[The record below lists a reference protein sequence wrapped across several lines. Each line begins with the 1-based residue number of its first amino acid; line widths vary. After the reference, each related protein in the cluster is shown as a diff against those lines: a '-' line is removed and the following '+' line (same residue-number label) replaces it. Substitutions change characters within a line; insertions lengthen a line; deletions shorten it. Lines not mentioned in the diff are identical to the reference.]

1 MAFITLV
8 SPSKASWTSSLVHL
22 LKAKFHKAYTTLLK
36 KHIGQR
42 SSGTFSDSWV
52 KQTIYNR
59 LLWITGL
66 ANVTQIWPE
75 NNWKESNV
83 SHRLQIPV
91 STLHWFCRLSRAKST
106 ESSHGDNTLRGLW
119 SHKLN
124 SSLCSVSFWFNNA
137 DDTAHCSRS
146 WEELEET
153 PCKLTSTCK
162 CPWVHYTSNHPEKNF
177 SRYPWA
183 MWWKVNCHNCLTKFQ
198 YTQQRDISSIKC
210 ALLCSF

>member
-1 MAFITLV
+1 MQVREHWSFSSSPWLYRLENWNSETAQGHVTHQSPVMAFITLV

-22 LKAKFHKAYTTLLK
+22 LKARFHKACTTLLK

-42 SSGTFSDSWV
+42 SSSTFSDSWV
-52 KQTIYNR
+52 KQTIYNQ

-91 STLHWFCRLSRAKST
+91 STLHWFCRLSRAKTT

-124 SSLCSVSFWFNNA
+124 SSLCSDFF
-137 DDTAHCSRS
+137 
-146 WEELEET
+146 L
-153 PCKLTSTCK
+153 
-162 CPWVHYTSNHPEKNF
+162 
-177 SRYPWA
+177 
-183 MWWKVNCHNCLTKFQ
+183 
-198 YTQQRDISSIKC
+198 I
-210 ALLCSF
+210 